1 MPRDKEKLKQYQ
13 KKYYSIPENKE
24 KVKEYQKKYYSTP
37 ENIAK
42 KKEYRKKYNA
52 RPESKVKQQE
62 YRDRPENKE
71 KVKERQSKPE
81 NKAKKKE
88 WGYTLKF
95 GTFSHYSK
103 KLSNADFPVCACCL
117 YDDIRALNID
127 HIIPR
132 SKLSASEKLIP
143 RAGQQLWNYLKLNNY
158 PKGYQILCYNCNL
171 MKKANVDCPHKFD
184 KVRKYWK

>member
-1 MPRDKEKLKQYQ
+1 MPRDKEKFKKYQ
-13 KKYYSIPENKE
+13 KKYYSIPENKAKRME
-24 KVKEYQKKYYSTP
+24 IQKMYDSRPEVKE
-37 ENIAK
+37 N
-42 KKEYRKKYNA
+42 RN
-52 RPESKVKQQE
+52 
-62 YRDRPENKE
+62 RPENKE
-71 KVKERQSKPE
+71 KVKESQSKPE